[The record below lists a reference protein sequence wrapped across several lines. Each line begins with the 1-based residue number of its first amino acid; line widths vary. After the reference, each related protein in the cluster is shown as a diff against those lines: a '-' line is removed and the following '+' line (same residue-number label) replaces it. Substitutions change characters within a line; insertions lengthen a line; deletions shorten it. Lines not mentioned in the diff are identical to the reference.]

1 MNEPGQGDN
10 STPRVEPEIPQQR
23 PWRRRWQE
31 YAAVGWI
38 SFLVGGFATM
48 LFFAFVDPAEF
59 DLLEGESLESVRMTG
74 YALGFFF
81 FWLIA
86 GLAGF
91 SVAYLIRAMRRDA
104 RRRREQ
110 DRTSADE

>member
-1 MNEPGQGDN
+1 MNAPGQGEN
-10 STPRVEPEIPQQR
+10 QTPLFEPEIPQQK

-48 LFFAFVDPAEF
+48 LFFAFVDPAQFEF
-59 DLLEGESLESVRMTG
+59 VEGESLEATRMTG

-86 GLAGF
+86 GMAGF
-91 SVAYLIRAMRRDA
+91 SVAYLIRSMRQDA
-104 RRRREQ
+104 RRRREE
-110 DRTSADE
+110 DRKSADG